1 MIAVLISIIVILVAF
16 IALTQREEQ
25 FRVKDRA
32 YSSCSL
38 PGDCK
43 KKVERIA
50 KADLTISNPFIWPYS
65 GSVAP
70 ERAVVDFAPAGPIY
84 YPETNVLYAADE
96 QAGPDHN
103 TYSM

>member
-1 MIAVLISIIVILVAF
+1 MIAVLISIIVILIAF

-32 YSSCSL
+32 YSSCSS
-38 PGDCK
+38 PADCR

-50 KADLTISNPFIWPYS
+50 KTDLTISNPFIWPYS

-70 ERAVVDFAPAGPIY
+70 ERAVVNFAPLGPIY
-84 YPETNVLYAADE
+84 YPETNPVYSIDDM
-96 QAGPDHN
+96 QAGPDHS
-103 TYSM
+103 TSV